1 MHLVIPR
8 DQKVWFTSDTHFG
21 HSNIIRYCAR
31 KTFVPEELHAAIDA
45 GEDVQITRL
54 HTVTMDKAILKNI
67 NDCVGPDDLLF
78 HMGDFAYGRYGS
90 SLRAWTHYREQIQCR
105 QLYLV
110 LGNHDK
116 RTPACKSLFQYTGDR
131 MSLSVRGQV
140 IVLDH
145 YAGYVWFQSHRGSIQ
160 LYGHSHG
167 TSEKALNELFPG
179 RRALDVGV
187 DNAYKV
193 LGQYRPFS
201 LDEVLQVIERGGVAQ
216 RQSTDL

>member
-1 MHLVIPR
+1 
-8 DQKVWFTSDTHFG
+8 
-21 HSNIIRYCAR
+21 
-31 KTFVPEELHAAIDA
+31 
-45 GEDVQITRL
+45 
-54 HTVTMDKAILKNI
+54 
-67 NDCVGPDDLLF
+67 
-78 HMGDFAYGRYGS
+78 
-90 SLRAWTHYREQIQCR
+90 
-105 QLYLV
+105 
-110 LGNHDK
+110 
-116 RTPACKSLFQYTGDR
+116 